1 MSSLRGFIDALEA
14 FAERLAAVHWG
25 LLAAAVGFGFL
36 NLALRSRAWQQILRA
51 AMPGERIRYRT
62 AFGAYCAGVGVN
74 AIVPARAGDLVKM
87 FLVVRTHPRARYPTL
102 AGTLVAETL
111 FDFLVAGALLVWV
124 LQAGVLPG
132 VRFPDLPAFEL
143 SAVARH
149 PEITLAVVAAL
160 AVLAVFLARRV
171 RSFWR
176 QFGQG
181 LSIVRTPVRYLRSV
195 VGYQALGW
203 CCRVAGAFFFL
214 EAFGV
219 PGSLRNALIVQVAGS
234 LGSLLP
240 ATPGGLGPKQ
250 ALLVVMLAGEAGRT
264 DVLAFSA
271 GMEVSLLVAN
281 VALGATCLALMMR
294 NLHFR
299 RAIAEA
305 RARGA
310 DSAPEPPR
318 P

>member
-1 MSSLRGFIDALEA
+1 MNSLRGFIDSLEA

-25 LLAAAVGFGFL
+25 LLALAIGLGVL

-51 AMPGERIRYRT
+51 AMPGELIRFRT
-62 AFGAYCAGVGVN
+62 AFGAYCSGVGVN
-74 AIVPARAGDLVKM
+74 AIVPARAGDVVKM
-87 FLVVRTHPRARYPTL
+87 FLVVRANPRARYATL
-102 AGTLVAETL
+102 TGTLVAETL
-111 FDFLVAGALLVWV
+111 FDFLVAGVLLVWV
-124 LQAGVLPG
+124 LLAGVLPG

-143 SAVARH
+143 SAAVRH
-149 PEITLAVVAAL
+149 PEITLLIVLALAMLAVV
-160 AVLAVFLARRV
+160 LARRV

-181 LSIVRTPVRYLRSV
+181 LAIVRTPSLYLRSV
-195 VGYQALGW
+195 VSYQALGW
-203 CCRVAGAFFFL
+203 CCRVAAASAFL

-281 VALGATCLALMMR
+281 VALGAACLALMIR
-294 NLHFR
+294 NLNFR
-299 RAIAEA
+299 HAIAEA

-310 DSAPEPPR
+310 SSAPDPPT

>member
-1 MSSLRGFIDALEA
+1 VNSLRGFIDAFQA

-25 LLAAAVGFGFL
+25 LLAAAIALSFL

-51 AMPGERIRYRT
+51 AMPAERIRYRT

-87 FLVVRTHPRARYPTL
+87 FLVVRSNPRARYATL
-102 AGTLVAETL
+102 TGTLVAETL

-124 LQAGVLPG
+124 LLAGVLPG
-132 VRFPDLPAFEL
+132 VRFPDLPTFEL
-143 SAVARH
+143 SAAVRH
-149 PEITLAVVAAL
+149 PEITLVIVAAL

-181 LSIVRTPVRYLRSV
+181 LAIVRTPSRYLRSV
-195 VGYQALGW
+195 VSYQALGW
-203 CCRVAGAFFFL
+203 GCRVGAAFAFL

-281 VALGATCLALMMR
+281 VALGAACLALMIR
-294 NLHFR
+294 NFNFR
-299 RAIAEA
+299 NAIAEA

-310 DSAPEPPR
+310 SSAPDPPT